1 MGVNMKFINWLI
13 KTMIFGFGSFIIII
27 LGLYT
32 YAYLSPTLDIK
43 SSNNIQ
49 IYDKD
54 DKVISKSSTSN
65 WTKLNNIS
73 PNLINAVISV
83 EDKNFYNH
91 QGFDYLRIV
100 KAMYLNI
107 KNKSIVQGASTISQ
121 QYIKNLYL
129 DFDKTWKRKIE
140 EAFLT
145 LQLEVHFN
153 KDEILEG
160 YLNTINY
167 GQGNYGITN
176 ASRYYFGKEPSEI
189 TLEEAIMLA
198 GIPKNPSKYNPVS
211 NYEKCL
217 ERAKIVANTMVNNNI
232 ITKDVASSLFQ
243 NPIAIK
249 QTNDEENL
257 KMVMYYN
264 DAVLDELNTI
274 KEIPSS
280 LMTSKGLKIYTYLD
294 KDAQNSMEKAINSN
308 IKNEE
313 IQLASIMVDPNT
325 GGVIAM
331 SGGKNYS
338 LSQYNRA
345 TKAKRQVGSTMKS
358 FLYYGALENNFT
370 SSTTFTSEKTNFNLA
385 NGTIYSPNN
394 YNNQYANKGITMATA
409 IALSDNIYAIKTNL
423 FLGPE
428 TMVEVAK
435 RTGIKGKLNPVVS
448 LALGTSELAMIDYA
462 NGYTTFA
469 SGGYQR
475 DVHLIRKVEDVN
487 GNVLYEYKD
496 NSELVL
502 DPNYTYILSEMLC
515 NTSNSVFSDYTV
527 PSALSIKAKLTNKYA
542 IKTGTTNT
550 DYWIAGYNPDIL
562 MMVWVGYDDNRNV
575 ERSENK
581 YAKNIWADTIENY
594 MKNKET
600 KWFDKPKNVIAI
612 LKDAITGEEV
622 VDKSKTALYYYL
634 KGSESLVFEE
644 NKQ

>member
-1 MGVNMKFINWLI
+1 
-13 KTMIFGFGSFIIII
+13 
-27 LGLYT
+27 
-32 YAYLSPTLDIK
+32 
-43 SSNNIQ
+43 
-49 IYDKD
+49 
-54 DKVISKSSTSN
+54 
-65 WTKLNNIS
+65 
-73 PNLINAVISV
+73 
-83 EDKNFYNH
+83 
-91 QGFDYLRIV
+91 
-100 KAMYLNI
+100 
-107 KNKSIVQGASTISQ
+107 
-121 QYIKNLYL
+121 
-129 DFDKTWKRKIE
+129 
-140 EAFLT
+140 
-145 LQLEVHFN
+145 
-153 KDEILEG
+153 
-160 YLNTINY
+160 
-167 GQGNYGITN
+167 
-176 ASRYYFGKEPSEI
+176 
-189 TLEEAIMLA
+189 
-198 GIPKNPSKYNPVS
+198 
-211 NYEKCL
+211 
-217 ERAKIVANTMVNNNI
+217 
-232 ITKDVASSLFQ
+232 
-243 NPIAIK
+243 
-249 QTNDEENL
+249 
-257 KMVMYYN
+257 
-264 DAVLDELNTI
+264 
-274 KEIPSS
+274 
-280 LMTSKGLKIYTYLD
+280 
-294 KDAQNSMEKAINSN
+294 
-308 IKNEE
+308 
-313 IQLASIMVDPNT
+313 
-325 GGVIAM
+325 
-331 SGGKNYS
+331 
-338 LSQYNRA
+338 
-345 TKAKRQVGSTMKS
+345 
-358 FLYYGALENNFT
+358 
-370 SSTTFTSEKTNFNLA
+370 
-385 NGTIYSPNN
+385 
-394 YNNQYANKGITMATA
+394 MATA

-527 PSALSIKAKLTNKYA
+527 PSALSIKAKVTNKYA

-594 MKNKET
+594 MKDKET

-622 VDKSKTALYYYL
+622 ADKNKTALYYYL

>member
-232 ITKDVASSLFQ
+232 ITNDVASSLFQ

-280 LMTSKGLKIYTYLD
+280 LITSKGLKIYTYLD

-622 VDKSKTALYYYL
+622 ADKSKTALYYYL

>member
-280 LMTSKGLKIYTYLD
+280 LITSKGLKIYTYLD

-622 VDKSKTALYYYL
+622 ADKSKTALYYYL